1 MAPRYL
7 PPLGARSGCSGYTAV
22 AGFTCDK
29 ADRKAAVDRLGRY
42 GHTLGTSVKGIA
54 ATVLQPDRHA
64 SLVHRSTN
72 RQVVIWTPDREPRW
86 RTRRASDA
94 ISLLAHE
101 IRAENV
107 FFSVNQFN
115 GRRQVRHLAALNAL
129 YVDVDSHQGEVNL
142 SALMDDRLGAVSRAG
157 VPEPSLI
164 VFSGRGLHFYWIINP
179 TPAAALPRWQA
190 CQRHLQRLL
199 QGDPAAVDCTRL
211 LRAIGSVN
219 ARAPEACRTVTG
231 ILLSTSSFDFD
242 WLAAEILPRS
252 RAEVR
257 DIRAMRA
264 RKDGSSRSAGSP
276 GKRSIFDWWMAVY
289 RDLYLIIDHH
299 WPRGVAEGH
308 RDRIVFLLAVALSW
322 FTTGDALDAE
332 VVSVARR
339 VAPTLTVAETLSYT
353 SSVRDRAAR
362 ASAGERDEWRGRLR
376 DPRYHFKRETLYDWL
391 ADLIP
396 PALEQ
401 NLTAIMST
409 RERDRRRSEREGA
422 RDRAA
427 EGRHRS
433 SHALDETRTRARLMS
448 LEGHSVRAIASML
461 AVPRSTVADWLRS
474 ANTS

>member
-1 MAPRYL
+1 L
-7 PPLGARSGCSGYTAV
+7 KGV
-22 AGFTCDK
+22 A
-29 ADRKAAVDRLGRY
+29 
-42 GHTLGTSVKGIA
+42 A

-64 SLVHRSTN
+64 ALVHRNAN

-94 ISLLAHE
+94 INLLAQE
-101 IRAENV
+101 VKAENV
-107 FFSVNQFN
+107 FFSVNQFF
-115 GRRQVRHLAALNAL
+115 GRRQVRHLASLNAL
-129 YVDVDSHQGEVNL
+129 YVDVDSHQEEVNL
-142 SALMDDRLGAVSRAG
+142 SALMDDRLAEIARSG

-190 CQRHLQRLL
+190 CQRQLQRLL

-219 ARAPEACRTVTG
+219 ARAPETCRTVTG
-231 ILLSTSSFDFD
+231 ILLSTASYDFD

-264 RKDGSSRSAGSP
+264 RKDGSRRSAASSGR
-276 GKRSIFDWWMAVY
+276 RSIFDWWMAVY
-289 RDLYLIIDHH
+289 KDLYLIIEYH
-299 WPRGVAEGH
+299 WPKGVAEGH
-308 RDRIVFLLAVALSW
+308 RDRMVFLLAVALSW

-339 VAPTLTVAETLSYT
+339 VAPTLSEAEVLSYT
-353 SSVRDRAAR
+353 SSVRGRAVR
-362 ASAGERDEWRGRLR
+362 ASDGERDVWRGTPR
-376 DPRYHFKRETLYDWL
+376 DPRYHFKRATLYDWL

-401 NLTAIMST
+401 NLTAIMSKM
-409 RERDRRRSEREGA
+409 EHDRRRSEREGA
-422 RDRAA
+422 RDRVA

-433 SHALDETRTRARLMS
+433 SHAPQETRTRARLLS
-448 LEGHSVRAIASML
+448 LEGHSPRTIASML

>member
-1 MAPRYL
+1 L
-7 PPLGARSGCSGYTAV
+7 KGV
-22 AGFTCDK
+22 A
-29 ADRKAAVDRLGRY
+29 
-42 GHTLGTSVKGIA
+42 A

-64 SLVHRSTN
+64 AIVHRNSN

-129 YVDVDSHQGEVNL
+129 YVDVDSHQGEANL
-142 SALMDDRLGAVSRAG
+142 SALMDDRLGALSRAG

-190 CQRHLQRLL
+190 CQRQLQRLL

-219 ARAPEACRTVTG
+219 ARAPATCRTVTG
-231 ILLSTSSFDFD
+231 ILLSTASYDFD
-242 WLAAEILPRS
+242 WLASEVLPRS

-264 RKDGSSRSAGSP
+264 RKNGSRRNAASP
-276 GKRSIFDWWMAVY
+276 GRRSIFDWWMAVY
-289 RDLYLIIDHH
+289 KDLYLIIEYH
-299 WPRGVAEGH
+299 WPTGVAEGH
-308 RDRIVFLLAVALSW
+308 RDRMVFLLAVALSW

-339 VAPTLTVAETLSYT
+339 IAPTLSEVEVLSYT
-353 SSVRDRAAR
+353 SSVRGRAVR
-362 ASAGERDEWRGRLR
+362 ASEGERDVWRGTPR
-376 DPRYHFKRETLYDWL
+376 DPRYHFKRATLYDWL
-391 ADLIP
+391 ADLIA

-401 NLTAIMST
+401 KLTAIMSKE
-409 RERDRRRSEREGA
+409 ERDRRRSEREGA
-422 RDRAA
+422 RDRVA

-433 SHALDETRTRARLMS
+433 THAPEETRTRARLLS
-448 LEGHSVRAIASML
+448 LEGHSPRTIASML
-461 AVPRSTVADWLRS
+461 SVPRSTVADWLRS